1 MGGGLGVL
9 KNVLASKHYVNPLVS
24 MVYLVWSFYMIYSGM
39 GFFVLVA
46 SIAISIYLGIA
57 RKLTILLLWV
67 ALPSFLIL
75 FLLYGLWDAAVTTL
89 RIATIALA
97 ATTAFASPKPQHTA
111 YMLYKIGVPPLIAYS
126 HLYVYRFL
134 QLLSYALNEAIDAA
148 HGRGVRSRFKIL
160 MLLPIPLL
168 VYTINT
174 STYLAEALYIKYP
187 RREKTWVDKPGFR
200 LVDILLVLYILTI
213 FIIFILYILGHDLLV
228 LKLLTY

>member
-75 FLLYGLWDAAVTTL
+75 FLLYGLWDAAVTL
-89 RIATIALA
+89 
-97 ATTAFASPKPQHTA
+97 
-111 YMLYKIGVPPLIAYS
+111 
-126 HLYVYRFL
+126 
-134 QLLSYALNEAIDAA
+134 E
-148 HGRGVRSRFKIL
+148 
-160 MLLPIPLL
+160 
-168 VYTINT
+168 
-174 STYLAEALYIKYP
+174 
-187 RREKTWVDKPGFR
+187 
-200 LVDILLVLYILTI
+200 
-213 FIIFILYILGHDLLV
+213 
-228 LKLLTY
+228 